1 MSLNLLNALC
11 TKQSRILGKLIYTWL
26 PVCSPSYGA
35 FNISSGLKGGV
46 LQEGYIALTL
56 DALFSPC
63 VARATNRT

>member
-11 TKQSRILGKLIYTWL
+11 TKQSRILGKLIYT
-26 PVCSPSYGA
+26 CSPSYGA